1 MTATLGGC
9 KVLVTRPRA
18 QADSLCRLI
27 RDAGGEAVSFPTLE
41 IAAAPGMD
49 AARLAALLDGAT
61 HVIFISRNAV
71 EYFERH
77 AGDVAAALGDRM
89 VLAAGGGTGEELRRR
104 RVDGVRVSPGAGGVG
119 LLSLGELAPARM
131 RGREVLI
138 VRGAGGREYLKDELE
153 RRGARVRY
161 ATVYRRLKPA
171 ADAGPLWRAGGP
183 DIIVVTSA
191 QGLDNL
197 VEMTP
202 PEDRDALLVT
212 PLVVISPRLAAAAAR
227 AGFTGRVSE
236 APAQSDRGIL
246 EAIMQSVES

>member
-1 MTATLGGC
+1 M
-9 KVLVTRPRA
+9 LVTRPRG
-18 QADSLCRLI
+18 QADNLCRLI
-27 RDAGGEAVSFPTLE
+27 RGAGGEAVSFPTLE
-41 IAAAPGMD
+41 IAADPGMD
-49 AARLAALLDGAT
+49 AARLASLLDGIT

-71 EYFERH
+71 EYFEH
-77 AGDVAAALGDRM
+77 LAGDVAAALGNRM
-89 VLAAGGGTGEELRRR
+89 VLAAGGGTGAELRRR
-104 RVDGVRVSPGAGGVG
+104 RVDGVRISPGAGGEG
-119 LLSLGELAPARM
+119 LLRLEELAPSRM

-138 VRGAGGREYLKDELE
+138 VRAAGGREYLKDELE

-183 DIIVVTSA
+183 DIIVATSA

-197 VEMTP
+197 VAMTP
-202 PEDRDALLVT
+202 QEDRDALLLT
-212 PLVVISPRLAAAAAR
+212 PLVVISPRLAQAAAR
-227 AGFTGRVSE
+227 AGFAGRLSV